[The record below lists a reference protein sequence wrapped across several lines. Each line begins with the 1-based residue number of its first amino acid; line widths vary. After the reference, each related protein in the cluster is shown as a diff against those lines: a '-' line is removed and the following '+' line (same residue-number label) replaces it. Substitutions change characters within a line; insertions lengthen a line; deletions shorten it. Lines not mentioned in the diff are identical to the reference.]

1 MSCTALQRR
10 GTGAPHC
17 MGWNVRNSFF
27 FSQTQ
32 LWIKTTTSLWG
43 APLRSKGGTLQNT
56 ISLFEAQK
64 EKWFFGI
71 PKRKDAQRAAG
82 APFGNPRGQLR
93 PMQSHE
99 IAVSI
104 VFGATIPR
112 LSSLVPRFA
121 GGCKGRAVAP
131 CSLGGLGD
139 NRKSPNVFSFSNE
152 IGFSFL

>member
-17 MGWNVRNSFF
+17 MGWNVRNPFF

-99 IAVSI
+99 IAVST
-104 VFGATIPR
+104 VFGAMHHP
-112 LSSLVPRFA
+112 SSFVSRPPLRRGLQGA
-121 GGCKGRAVAP
+121 GGRPLLVRG
-131 CSLGGLGD
+131 LGGQSKVPQRL
-139 NRKSPNVFSFSNE
+139 FFFE
-152 IGFSFL
+152 